1 MMIEENVILKQFT
14 TFKCGGPARYFAEP
28 ESTKDL
34 IELFGYARDNDLKVL
49 ILGLGSNMLI
59 SDKGFDGLVI
69 RIGKKMG
76 DITVEDDGEYKIV
89 TASAGCSLALFGSR
103 CASEGLEG
111 AEFCCGIPGTI
122 GGAVF
127 MNAGAY
133 GREIKDI
140 AVEVTYLLDNEVH
153 TVNSYDC
160 DFGYRKSIFEQMD
173 KEGRQ
178 PVILSLKARLK
189 KGDMEKIRSY
199 VTELKEK
206 RCASQPIDVPSA
218 GSTFK
223 RPEGH
228 YAGALIEGSG
238 LKGFALDDSGAQ
250 VSPKHAGFVVNN
262 GGKASAADVM
272 RLIRYIQDKVYKDSG
287 VRLETEVRLIGGDGN

>member
-1 MMIEENVILKQFT
+1 
-14 TFKCGGPARYFAEP
+14 
-28 ESTKDL
+28 
-34 IELFGYARDNDLKVL
+34 
-49 ILGLGSNMLI
+49 
-59 SDKGFDGLVI
+59 
-69 RIGKKMG
+69 
-76 DITVEDDGEYKIV
+76 
-89 TASAGCSLALFGSR
+89 
-103 CASEGLEG
+103 
-111 AEFCCGIPGTI
+111 
-122 GGAVF
+122 

-140 AVEVTYLLDNEVH
+140 AVEVTYLLDGEVLKISAEEC
-153 TVNSYDC
+153 N
-160 DFGYRKSIFEQMD
+160 FGYRKSIFEQMEKD
-173 KEGRQ
+173 GRK
-178 PVILSLKARLK
+178 PVIIALKARLK
-189 KGDMEKIRSY
+189 KGDKDQIQSY
-199 VTELKEK
+199 VAELKAK
-206 RCASQPIDVPSA
+206 RSASQPIDVPSA

-228 YAGALIEGSG
+228 FAGALIEGSG

>member
-1 MMIEENVILKQFT
+1 MISEGVILKPYTPFR
-14 TFKCGGPARYFAEP
+14 CGGPAKYFAEP
-28 ESTKDL
+28 SSEEEIK
-34 IELFGYARDNDLKVL
+34 ELLLFAKEKELPVL

-59 SDKGFDGLVI
+59 SDSGFDGLVI
-69 RIGKKMG
+69 RLGRNMSEVTFEDKG
-76 DITVEDDGEYKIV
+76 DGYAEID
-89 TASAGCSLALFGSR
+89 AQAGASLASFGTR
-103 CASEGLEG
+103 CAGEGLEG
-111 AEFCCGIPGTI
+111 AEFCCGIPGTV

-140 AVEVTYLLDNEVH
+140 AVSVTYLLDGEVRTICADECH
-153 TVNSYDC
+153 
-160 DFGYRKSIFEQMD
+160 FGYRKSIFEEMAAEG
-173 KEGRQ
+173 KE
-178 PVILSLKARLK
+178 PVVLSFKARLK
-189 KGDMEKIRSY
+189 KGDIDKIKAY
-199 VTELKEK
+199 VAELKAK
-206 RCASQPIDVPSA
+206 RCASQPVDVPSA

-223 RPEGH
+223 RPEGY

-262 GGKASAADVM
+262 EGKASAADVM
-272 RLIRYIQDKVYKDSG
+272 RLIRYIQDKVYEDSG

>member
-1 MMIEENVILKQFT
+1 MTLEENVILKQFT

-28 ESTKDL
+28 ASSEELIDL
-34 IELFGYARDNDLKVL
+34 IEYAKVNGLDVL

-76 DITVEDDGEYKIV
+76 DIIVEEDGEYKII
-89 TASAGCSLALFGSR
+89 TASAGCSLAWFGTK
-103 CASEGLEG
+103 CVLEGLEG

-153 TVNSYDC
+153 TISAEEC
-160 DFGYRKSIFEQMD
+160 DFGYRMSVFEQME

-178 PVILSLKARLK
+178 PVILSLKTRLK
-189 KGDMEKIRSY
+189 KGDKEKIQAY

-206 RCASQPIDVPSA
+206 RTASQPIDVPSA

-228 YAGALIEGSG
+228 FAGALIEGSG

-272 RLIRYIQDKVYKDSG
+272 RLIRYIQDKVYMDSG